1 MMRRLA
7 PMLLL
12 LLVAALAAAAP
23 VSAHPQAPPDTAAPV
38 LEVVHATSVEL
49 IGAAPEAPGLGA
61 IILALVAG
69 AVLTTVAPRRRV
81 LALTLVLVA
90 GLLAFESGV
99 HAAHHLGDE
108 TAGCAVAWISAQLSG
123 EVVDVAVVP
132 VPVTLTDARLPDGVV
147 TLVAA
152 RGLAPDA
159 GRAPPL
165 LSA

>member
-1 MMRRLA
+1 MRRLA
-7 PMLLL
+7 PVLLL
-12 LLVAALAAAAP
+12 LLVAALATAAP
-23 VSAHPQAPPDTAAPV
+23 VSAHPPAAPDTAGPV
-38 LEVVHATSVEL
+38 LEVVRATSVEL
-49 IGAAPEAPGLGA
+49 IGAAPQAPGLDA

-69 AVLTTVAPRRRV
+69 AVVATVAPRRRA

-108 TAGCAVAWISAQLSG
+108 TAGCAVAWVSAQLSG
-123 EVVDVAVVP
+123 EVVEVATVP
-132 VPVTLTDARLPDGVV
+132 VPRALTDARLPAAVV

-152 RGLAPDA
+152 RGLAADA
-159 GRAPPL
+159 GRAPPR